1 MYTRQKMK
9 RSLKTT
15 GIVLLLCLPTVQAA
29 DVSKGK
35 KLVNDNCMSC
45 HDDSVYT
52 RKDRRVTSMKGLQKQ
67 VKRCEL
73 NLGLKWFDDDI
84 DNVVTYLNDSYYKF
98 K

>member
-1 MYTRQKMK
+1 MNRLLQA
-9 RSLKTT
+9 T
-15 GIVLLLCLPTVQAA
+15 GLALLLCLPTVQAA

-35 KLVNDNCMSC
+35 KLVNGNCVSC

-52 RKDRRVTSMKGLQKQ
+52 RKDRRVTSMEGLQKQ

-84 DNVVTYLNDSYYKF
+84 GDVVTYLNDSYYKF